1 MTSEIINKTI
11 TKQLIEKVNVVVEEL
26 KKDILQ
32 KVTNPEIYKTNGD
45 IEKLLVAIPNYIDA
59 PEIAHKMADILGA
72 KASCSN
78 LIIEIDDVRVN
89 FNVSQAFKLLRHY
102 KACLTPLKYGY
113 ASSVAWTAKGQ
124 YRNIAESLG
133 SAARADEF
141 AMDAINN
148 LATAKNSGNKKMI
161 DLFTREVEKWT
172 EIRDIAHHVDWAAV
186 AREKLVKECL
196 PVQEFITKNHINNAD
211 EGQPFLKEYGITI
224 EGEELYKLFETF
236 KIEPVNNDE
245 IIFTMYAAN
254 EAKQIIVTDPE
265 VIAAGGETKTIGINE
280 YLDGLKSELTDV
292 KNTFSNSYYTKS
304 GTYKKISHRAA
315 RTRFYFEKKIAR
327 AEAYINKVSIHIDK
341 IKELNGELIG
351 V

>member
-1 MTSEIINKTI
+1 MTSEIINKAI
-11 TKQLIEKVNVVVEEL
+11 TKKLIEKVNVVVEEL

-32 KVTNPEIYKTNGD
+32 KVTNPEIYKTNAD
-45 IEKLLVAIPNYIDA
+45 IEKLLIAIPGYIDA

-78 LIIEIDDVRVN
+78 LIIEIDNVRIN
-89 FNVSQAFKLLRHY
+89 FNVSQAFELLRHY
-102 KACLTPLKYGY
+102 KACLTPLKYDY
-113 ASSVAWTAKGQ
+113 SSSVAWTAKGQ

-133 SAARADEF
+133 STARADEF

-172 EIRDIAHHVDWAAV
+172 EIRDIAHHIDWVAV
-186 AREKLVKECL
+186 AREKLIRECV
-196 PVQEFITKNHINNAD
+196 PVQEFITKNHIN
-211 EGQPFLKEYGITI
+211 EGQPFLKEYGISI
-224 EGEELYKLFETF
+224 GAEELYRLFETF

-265 VIAAGGETKTIGINE
+265 IIAAGGEAKTIGINE
-280 YLDGLKSELTDV
+280 YLDGLKSEITNV

-304 GTYKKISHRAA
+304 GTYKKISHRAVS
-315 RTRFYFEKKIAR
+315 TRFYFEKKIAR
-327 AEAYINKVSIHIDK
+327 AESYINKVSIHIDK